1 MELFFI
7 YFDCVSVPFALS
19 KLENNVYDAIVIIIK
34 KMVTFYPIFNVVK
47 NSVPHGCL
55 AWYVCLYIYFMVCF
69 N

>member
-7 YFDCVSVPFALS
+7 YFDCVSAPFALF

-47 NSVPHGCL
+47 NSIPHGCL
-55 AWYVCLYIYFMVCF
+55 A
-69 N
+69 